1 MEDIAMK
8 KFLKSKQTAGS
19 RNAAQTRQDA
29 AKVRCYVCINGVVM
43 PVL

>member
-1 MEDIAMK
+1 MK
-8 KFLKSKQTAGS
+8 KFFKSKQTAGS

>member
-1 MEDIAMK
+1 MK
-8 KFLKSKQTAGS
+8 KFLKNKQTAGS
-19 RNAAQTRQDA
+19 RNAAQTRQDT

>member
-8 KFLKSKQTAGS
+8 KFLKNKQTAGS